1 MTLRFFSVVNINAVN
16 ASFVRSIIISIDYF
30 FVVNMSSSSEN
41 IVKTKETSAP
51 AKRSANQ
58 QEGAS
63 SPTTIDK
70 KQKTAPIVA
79 TSSADDGEQTMAS
92 ISDAAM
98 KQIMAQVE
106 EKFVSKQEV
115 EEKFVSKQEVE
126 EKFVS
131 KQEVEEKFVSKQEVE
146 EKYVTKEDHAAL
158 TARLNNITT
167 AFHPATQ
174 YALFEMA
181 IYECVDKKILDEHR
195 EAHASRIKDGVAALC
210 RQVLVTLLSGETTNL
225 AWTGPSTRRKNGKE
239 PFPKDQKRPLVL
251 GGLAGLAVYIKH
263 QSQAAIKDLEHSKR
277 NELAHNGPFLQSIY
291 QSPDGTT
298 HFEHK
303 FVGQKESVKR
313 LSMTFKDEAE
323 KDDNFRD
330 SIQEGVSLVVAVL
343 KEKLFL
349 IETETEEKVVEGLKN
364 VVS

>member
-1 MTLRFFSVVNINAVN
+1 
-16 ASFVRSIIISIDYF
+16 
-30 FVVNMSSSSEN
+30 MSSSDS

-58 QEGAS
+58 QEGAF
-63 SPTTIDK
+63 SPTAIHK
-70 KQKTAPIVA
+70 KQKTASTVA

-92 ISDAAM
+92 IPTAAM
-98 KQIMAQVE
+98 KQIMA
-106 EKFVSKQEV
+106 EV

-131 KQEVEEKFVSKQEVE
+131 KQGVEEKFVSKQEVE
-146 EKYVTKEDHAAL
+146 EKYVTKEEHAAL

-174 YALFEMA
+174 YALFETA
-181 IYECVDKKILDEHR
+181 IYEFVDKKILDEHR

-210 RQVLVTLLSGETTNL
+210 RQVLVMLLSGETDKKL
-225 AWTGPSTRRKNGKE
+225 AWQGLSTRHKNGKKA
-239 PFPKDQKRPLVL
+239 FPKDQKRPLVL

-263 QSQAAIKDLEHSKR
+263 ESQAAVKDLEHSKR

-291 QSPDGTT
+291 QSPDGTA
-298 HFEHK
+298 HFEQE

-313 LSMTFKDEAE
+313 LRMAFKDEAE
-323 KDDNFRD
+323 KEDNFRE
-330 SIQEGVSLVVAVL
+330 SIEEGVSLVVAVL
-343 KEKLFL
+343 KEKSFP
-349 IETETEEKVVEGLKN
+349 IETETKEKVVKELN
-364 VVS
+364 TVVSSSIAME